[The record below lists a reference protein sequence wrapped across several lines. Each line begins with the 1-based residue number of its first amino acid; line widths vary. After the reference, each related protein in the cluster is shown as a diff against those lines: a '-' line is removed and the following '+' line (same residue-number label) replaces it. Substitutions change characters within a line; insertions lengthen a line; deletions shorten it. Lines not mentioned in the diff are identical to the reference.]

1 MKYDFETLVNRRDQG
16 AAKWVFMRETNPD
29 LAEDTVPFSVADME
43 FKNPPQIVE
52 GLKKYLDETI
62 LGYAMGY
69 KEYYDAITA
78 WQKNRFN
85 WEIKKEW
92 IVNAAGVVGALYNSV
107 RAFSNENDGVI
118 IFSPVYYPFRMAIEN
133 CDRKV
138 ADCPLIRDD
147 EGYKIDF
154 DLLEKLAK
162 DENNKMLIF
171 CSPHNPVG
179 RVWTKEELKRLSD
192 IIIENELITVSDE
205 IWQDLVMPG
214 YEHTVLATVDPRL
227 KDYLITST
235 APSKTFNV
243 AGLATSN
250 IIIESDELREKYN
263 LTNEKF
269 RGGMVNVLGYKACE
283 IAYSQCEDWLVEAID
298 VIDKNQNMVKEY
310 FEKNFPKVKAPLIQ
324 GTYLQWIDFNCL
336 GMTPEELEKFMI
348 FDAEFITGQ
357 GYAFGE
363 GGKGFIRLNLAVPT
377 KVLEEGLDKLGQ
389 ALKSVYK

>member
-138 ADCPLIRDD
+138 VFRDSVFWGLRFLMGFVAALRCP
-147 EGYKIDF
+147 
-154 DLLEKLAK
+154 
-162 DENNKMLIF
+162 
-171 CSPHNPVG
+171 
-179 RVWTKEELKRLSD
+179 
-192 IIIENELITVSDE
+192 
-205 IWQDLVMPG
+205 
-214 YEHTVLATVDPRL
+214 VD
-227 KDYLITST
+227 
-235 APSKTFNV
+235 
-243 AGLATSN
+243 
-250 IIIESDELREKYN
+250 
-263 LTNEKF
+263 
-269 RGGMVNVLGYKACE
+269 
-283 IAYSQCEDWLVEAID
+283 
-298 VIDKNQNMVKEY
+298 
-310 FEKNFPKVKAPLIQ
+310 
-324 GTYLQWIDFNCL
+324 
-336 GMTPEELEKFMI
+336 
-348 FDAEFITGQ
+348 
-357 GYAFGE
+357 
-363 GGKGFIRLNLAVPT
+363 
-377 KVLEEGLDKLGQ
+377 
-389 ALKSVYK
+389 